1 MGVGRPG
8 AGITSPVKI
17 VANIFI
23 SFIGAGMLGLPFAFK
38 EAGIMEGALIMA
50 VVGYLSVAAML
61 MLIDCKYAIL
71 SSGGRAGG
79 RSIIM
84 EKKVPLLPPDSSDD
98 EDEDER
104 HPPTPSTDLT
114 YGDVGLYALGPGG
127 KRLVDIAIVVSQIG
141 FCCGYLIYLC
151 KNLNLY
157 IPRISQKVWLILLLP
172 PLYLLTLLR
181 HLNKLAVFSLF
192 AQISNVLALAVV
204 FWFDFSHSEEV
215 PFQPNEFSIKG
226 FPFFF
231 AVAIYCYEGAGMIF
245 SLEES
250 VAEKKRDKFRS
261 IFVCT
266 MTGLTTLY
274 ICFGVSG
281 YASFGPHTMDIITLN
296 LPHSSG
302 SVDFAAMVKIC
313 LGISLFFTY
322 PMMMFPVTHLLDKT
336 FGLQNAPHKGNMLRM
351 VLVGLTGLVV
361 SAVPNFGI
369 LISLIGATCCTL
381 LAFILPAAFHLS
393 IFRQRLTKR
402 QWYFDMFLVVLGIIG
417 SVVGLWDAFNRMS
430 EGHDP
435 LLEVNEFSQST
446 GRNNS
451 LHSHVKVTLAPA
463 SNISL
468 LSTSVLKNISE
479 AEATYGKLNTTKD
492 VTQMS
497 VKDGRIKVGKNMT
510 TVRPVEELNVSS
522 PSSPSAVP
530 GMVTKAVVA
539 DKNHN
544 SGKLN
549 QMGSD
554 AKVLLK
560 TVDQQGTNK
569 SDSASKDET
578 NSSMP
583 SIVPTEVN
591 NKNIDSTISA
601 ERVEGDTSASEK
613 VQPVQE
619 SAKETVTKS
628 KKT

>member
-1 MGVGRPG
+1 MVVQFTLVI
-8 AGITSPVKI
+8 AIF
-17 VANIFI
+17 ANLFVIE
-23 SFIGAGMLGLPFAFK
+23 MQ
-38 EAGIMEGALIMA
+38 
-50 VVGYLSVAAML
+50 YT
-61 MLIDCKYAIL
+61 
-71 SSGGRAGG
+71 SSGIAN
-79 RSIIM
+79 
-84 EKKVPLLPPDSSDD
+84 SDF
-98 EDEDER
+98 
-104 HPPTPSTDLT
+104 P
-114 YGDVGLYALGPGG
+114 A
-127 KRLVDIAIVVSQIG
+127 
-141 FCCGYLIYLC
+141 
-151 KNLNLY
+151 
-157 IPRISQKVWLILLLP
+157 PR
-172 PLYLLTLLR
+172 
-181 HLNKLAVFSLF
+181 
-192 AQISNVLALAVV
+192 
-204 FWFDFSHSEEV
+204 
-215 PFQPNEFSIKG
+215 
-226 FPFFF
+226 
-231 AVAIYCYEGAGMIF
+231 
-245 SLEES
+245 
-250 VAEKKRDKFRS
+250 
-261 IFVCT
+261 
-266 MTGLTTLY
+266 
-274 ICFGVSG
+274 
-281 YASFGPHTMDIITLN
+281 
-296 LPHSSG
+296 
-302 SVDFAAMVKIC
+302 
-313 LGISLFFTY
+313 
-322 PMMMFPVTHLLDKT
+322 
-336 FGLQNAPHKGNMLRM
+336 
-351 VLVGLTGLVV
+351 
-361 SAVPNFGI
+361 
-369 LISLIGATCCTL
+369 
-381 LAFILPAAFHLS
+381 
-393 IFRQRLTKR
+393 RLTKR